1 MESECEL
8 TVSRELRLRPLLR
21 QPLDLCLASQH
32 LRDWPLNDSIN

>member
-8 TVSRELRLRPLLR
+8 TLWRELRLAPLLR
-21 QPLDLCLASQH
+21 QPMGCWLGSQR